1 MGDGSPA
8 PLRPFFF
15 RLAASSTF
23 SGITSRILRLR
34 RQARLAQRSTAL
46 SAVATAGRV
55 RGRPTGCVVR
65 AAVSTA
71 RRVLSNGAVAGVQS
85 GLCLDVTGGVNTTKL
100 QPYTCH
106 GDTNQ
111 RWSRT

>member
-1 MGDGSPA
+1 M
-8 PLRPFFF
+8 
-15 RLAASSTF
+15 
-23 SGITSRILRLR
+23 
-34 RQARLAQRSTAL
+34 
-46 SAVATAGRV
+46 
-55 RGRPTGCVVR
+55 RGWPTGCVVR

-71 RRVLSNGAVAGVQS
+71 RRVLSNETVEGVQS

-111 RWSRT
+111 QWSRT